1 MRLGEYNM
9 SSLEDG
15 PHEDV
20 RVVRFDKHFDYN
32 DKYGTNDIAILHL
45 VRNVK
50 ITSNIWNWS
59 FKVRSVKA

>member
-50 ITSNIWNWS
+50 ITSNI
-59 FKVRSVKA
+59 